1 MTRLHRHQLVRP
13 TPAAWDRLRAN
24 ARDPVEREC
33 LTLWSSRGLPL
44 VVTQQRCGAGCGAG
58 SDIGSDP
65 ESIAAGLSAPL
76 RWESRRIGVSLARRE
91 VLFFDEFPAAR
102 ALAKLLPSPARPAW
116 DALCRAA
123 QAGGVQPRVYGS
135 YGWQAM
141 TGMAHVRA
149 DSDIDLWAG
158 VTSAEQADATA
169 ALLAHAE
176 IAGLRLDGELVFD
189 GDSAVSWREW
199 LTWRSGGTRS
209 ILVKSL
215 GGSRLASS
223 LGEIVRAIKAAA

>member
-1 MTRLHRHQLVRP
+1 MTRLHRHQLIRP

-44 VVTQQRCGAGCGAG
+44 VVTQQRCDAG
-58 SDIGSDP
+58 SEPDW
-65 ESIAAGLSAPL
+65 IAAGLSAPL

-102 ALAKLLPSPARPAW
+102 AITKLLPAPTRPAW
-116 DALCRAA
+116 DEFCRAA

-135 YGWQAM
+135 YGWQAL
-141 TGMAHVRA
+141 TGMAHVRT
-149 DSDIDLWAG
+149 DSDADLWLG
-158 VTSAEQADATA
+158 VTGAEQADAMA
-169 ALLAHAE
+169 ALLAGTE

-199 LTWRSGGTRS
+199 LTWRAGGTRS
-209 ILVKSL
+209 ILVKSM
-215 GGSRLASS
+215 GGSRLATS
-223 LGEIVRAIKAAA
+223 LGEIVRALKAAA